1 MQLKFY
7 KYHALSN
14 DFILIDSA
22 RNKISR
28 KLLPEMVRQICER
41 HKGIGADGLLY
52 LSKTKNGK
60 VTIDVYNA
68 DGGWAEKSGNGLRI
82 AGLHLHRQNSQKRNF
97 VISMSEAESKVTL
110 VSKTKLGA
118 MLTTEI
124 GTPSFDTSKVPVKS
138 KSQFMINSPLDL
150 GGTKFPVT
158 CLSLGNPHTVLF
170 TDNFEFDWQQIGSD
184 IENHKMFPNGTNV
197 EFVKVVSSKKLR
209 VADWERGV
217 GPTGSSGT
225 GAAAAVAA
233 SVMLGV
239 AGRKCTVVF
248 ETGEIEVNW
257 RESDDIIEISGPVEF
272 IYEGTFESR

>member
-52 LSKTKNGK
+52 LSKAGSDT
-60 VTIDVYNA
+60 VTVDVYNA

-82 AGLHLHRQNSQKRNF
+82 AGLHLHRQNSKKRNF
-97 VISMSEAESKVTL
+97 VISMGGVESKVTF
-110 VSKTKLGA
+110 VSKTKQEA
-118 MLTTEI
+118 ILTTEI
-124 GTPSFDTSKVPVKS
+124 GKPIFETSQVPVKS
-138 KSQFMINSPLDL
+138 KAQFMINSPLDL
-150 GGTKFPVT
+150 EGTKFPVT

-170 TDNFEFDWQQIGSD
+170 VDDFDFEWQQIGAD
-184 IENHKMFPNGTNV
+184 IESHKIFPNGTNV
-197 EFVKVVSSKKLR
+197 EFVKVISSKKLQ

-233 SVMLGV
+233 SVMLGA

-248 ETGEIEVNW
+248 DTGEIEVHW

-272 IYEGTFESR
+272 ICEGTFES